1 MSKENSKRIA
11 QYNMDHITDTAMELF
26 FSNGIK
32 GTSVEDIAKHGDIS
46 RMTIYKYF
54 PSKADIVVSVFDRY
68 LIHGSPCVK
77 QKLFSEDY
85 ESLSGFEQIRRQLFI
100 YAELHME
107 NPAVLPFLSEVNV
120 LMRENEYVRE
130 TKKKNCLPYNSFNE
144 FYFNA
149 VQKGLRDGS
158 ISKRAEFEEND
169 YLFVR
174 KIMEGVY
181 LKCYLFFG
189 REHFFIHQKVVYE
202 KLVFAADKIS
212 VAFFKPEGCA

>member
-11 QYNMDHITDTAMELF
+11 QYNMAHITDTAMELF
-26 FSNGIK
+26 FAHGIK
-32 GTSVEDIAKHGDIS
+32 GTSVEAIAKHGDIS
-46 RMTIYKYF
+46 RVTIYKYF

-68 LIHGSPCVK
+68 LRHCSPCIK
-77 QKLFSEDY
+77 NRLFSKDY

-100 YAELHME
+100 YADIHME
-107 NPAVLPFLSEVNV
+107 NPAILPFLSEVNV
-120 LMRENEYVRE
+120 LMCENEYLKE
-130 TKKKNCLPYNSFNE
+130 NKKNSLPYESFNQ

-149 VQKGLRDGS
+149 VQKGLQDGS

-189 REHFFIHQKVVYE
+189 REHFFIHQKVVYD

-212 VAFFKPEGCA
+212 IAFFKLEGSV